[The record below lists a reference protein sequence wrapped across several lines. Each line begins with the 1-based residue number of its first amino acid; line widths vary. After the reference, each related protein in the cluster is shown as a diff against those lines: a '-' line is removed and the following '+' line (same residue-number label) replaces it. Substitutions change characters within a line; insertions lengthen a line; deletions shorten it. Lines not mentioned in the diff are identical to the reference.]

1 MLTYKTAGESHGKGI
16 AAFVD
21 GFPAGVPLDSSFI
34 NAELRRRQGGYG
46 RGERQSIETDSAE
59 ILTGVL
65 HGTSI
70 GSPIL
75 LWVKNKDYKL
85 EIMPELTRPR
95 PGHGDLTGSVKF
107 GCGIRPILER
117 SSARETAGRV
127 AAGALAR
134 LLLHE
139 IGVEVVGYVSQV
151 GNVDMSPTA
160 EILAQSPQ
168 ALREIRNTSSIY
180 SLRKDAD
187 PAAERA
193 IDEAKATG
201 DTLGGIVE
209 TRVFNAPFG
218 LGTHTQWSSKLDGRI
233 AQAVAAIQA
242 MKGVEIGDGFELASR
257 PGSLAHDEIFWDE
270 SQRNLRNLGFVRP
283 TNYAGG
289 LEAGMTNSQPIVVR
303 AAMKPIPTLR
313 KPLRSIDLA
322 TKEAVEAS
330 FERSDA
336 CAISAASVVLE
347 NVVAFEIAA
356 AVVEKFGGDSLDEIK
371 ERLELFQHGVSKRL
385 GA

>member
-193 IDEAKATG
+193 INEAKAVG

-313 KPLRSIDLA
+313 KPLRSVDLA